1 MVDLSKF
8 ESLPWISGTPSD
20 QDLVANQNN
29 PSRLAASQI
38 YRAFQATEIAGGR
51 AWLSRGKRV
60 AAAVASPQAL
70 ESFGALVGRLED
82 LGSAA
87 SAWGDAAKAA
97 VSGDYDQML
106 GAALR
111 SVQEAVLES
120 IAEAPVLGAI
130 VGFVGL
136 SVNVGRAV
144 WYEARGSE
152 GPQMSQP
159 LALSRA
165 ADQEEGD
172 RIMGA
177 LTGSDWTNIFL
188 PEHDPVG
195 GGYLHAVDVS
205 YPTKHKG
212 QVFWLGK
219 QDGEV
224 DYLGEGLVP
233 GCASVARLWQIRL
246 KQASTGSTRL
256 DELAKALKI
265 PVAMGKGYEQLTVYG
280 LGYFRP
286 SLPQI
291 SQILWAQINK
301 PGPDMF
307 RVDAARML
315 EKWDQYWRIWLHTLS
330 QTLQAGDEDAAEVA
344 WRVLTDNWVS
354 TDTFA
359 DWPPVNFPEDVVA
372 KIPEDYRD
380 LVNISMM
387 KTGKKLFLGEAN
399 GGWVDEYAPSYGDG
413 FSWFVTNRGITRRYC
428 HNLRE
433 RQAQTLRTLE
443 VAYLTGNEPGLSG
456 DLAAQFEENRKLLL
470 AHPDRRKVDMSRVPP
485 SPWRDELVKRRST
498 LIKEIVS

>member
-8 ESLPWISGTPSD
+8 EALPWRSGVPSD

-29 PSRLAASQI
+29 PARLAANQI
-38 YRAFQATEIAGGR
+38 YRSFQTTEIAGGR
-51 AWLSRGKRV
+51 AWLSRSKRV
-60 AAAVASPQAL
+60 AAAVASLSAL
-70 ESFGALVGRLED
+70 AAFDTLVNQLDD

-87 SAWGDAAKAA
+87 MAWGDAARAA
-97 VSGDYDQML
+97 VNGDYDAVM
-106 GAALR
+106 GAALQ
-111 SVQEAVLES
+111 SAQDAVLKS
-120 IAEAPVLGAI
+120 VAEAPILGA
-130 VGFVGL
+130 VAGL
-136 SVNVGRAV
+136 IGLGVNVGRAV

-159 LALSRA
+159 LALNRQ
-165 ADQEEGD
+165 ADQEEGE

-177 LTGSDWTNIFL
+177 LTGADWTGIFL
-188 PEHDPVG
+188 PEHDPTG
-195 GGYLHAVDVS
+195 GGYLQYVDVK
-205 YPTKHKG
+205 YPTNHKG
-212 QVFWLGK
+212 QVFWIGK

-233 GCASVARLWQIRL
+233 GCASLARMWQIRL

-256 DELAKALKI
+256 DGLAKALKI
-265 PVAMGKGYEQLTVYG
+265 PVAMGKGFEELTVYG

-307 RVDAARML
+307 RVDALRLL
-315 EKWDQYWRIWLHTLS
+315 ESWDHYWKIWLLTLS
-330 QTLQAGDEDAAEVA
+330 QLLQAGEKDDAEVV

-359 DWPPVNFPEDVVA
+359 DWPNVNRPDLVTQLPE
-372 KIPEDYRD
+372 EYRD
-380 LVNISMM
+380 LVSISLNE
-387 KTGKKLFLGEAN
+387 TGKKLYLGEAH
-399 GGWVDEYAPSYGDG
+399 GGWVNEVAPEYGAGL
-413 FSWFVTNRGITRRYC
+413 SWYVTNRGVTRRYC
-428 HNLRE
+428 QNLRD

-443 VAYLTGNEPGLSG
+443 VAYLTGDEPGLSG
-456 DLAAQFEENRKLLL
+456 DLKDKFEKARTMLLG
-470 AHPDRRKVDMSRVPP
+470 HSDRRKVDMARVPP
-485 SPWRDELVKRRST
+485 GPWRDELVKRRKG